1 MITKQSELTL
11 DLLSIFHY
19 ICFYIHHPAMS
30 KKIFLDIRSEPAI
43 FTLIGI
49 SCHVKDYRISF
60 LLNKHLGSDFLKME
74 DLKIALNNKKDP
86 TEFSLYYY
94 YDEDYFNTYYLVANR
109 SQEFVLAPEI
119 KQVDFLLIVEGE
131 FRKAQKDRL
140 IKSIRKIPN
149 VLTAYEI
156 KFAEIKNYETLLND
170 MEMHFM
176 KITKENKI
184 KYEPK
189 S

>member
-1 MITKQSELTL
+1 
-11 DLLSIFHY
+11 
-19 ICFYIHHPAMS
+19 MS
-30 KKIFLDIRSEPAI
+30 KKILLDIRPEPAI

-74 DLKIALNNKKDP
+74 DLKVALNNKKEP
-86 TEFSLYYY
+86 TGFSLYYY
-94 YDEDYFNTYYLVANR
+94 HDEDYFNTYYLVANR
-109 SQEFVLAPEI
+109 SQEFVLAPEV
-119 KQVDFLLIVEGE
+119 KQVDYLMIIEGE

-140 IKSIRKIPN
+140 IKSVRNIPN

-176 KITKENKI
+176 KIGKENKI
-184 KYEPK
+184 KYQPK

>member
-1 MITKQSELTL
+1 
-11 DLLSIFHY
+11 
-19 ICFYIHHPAMS
+19 MS
-30 KKIFLDIRSEPAI
+30 KKILLDIRSEPAI

-74 DLKIALNNKKDP
+74 DLKVALNNKKDP
-86 TEFSLYYY
+86 TGFSLYYY
-94 YDEDYFNTYYLVANR
+94 HDEDYFNTYYLMANR
-109 SQEFVLAPEI
+109 SQEFVLAPEV
-119 KQVDFLLIVEGE
+119 KQVDYLMIIEGE

-140 IKSIRKIPN
+140 IKSIRNIPN

-176 KITKENKI
+176 KIVKESKI
-184 KYEPK
+184 KYQPK

>member
-1 MITKQSELTL
+1 
-11 DLLSIFHY
+11 
-19 ICFYIHHPAMS
+19 MS
-30 KKIFLDIRSEPAI
+30 KKIFLDIRPEPVI

-60 LLNKHLGSDFLKME
+60 LLNKHLGSDFQKME
-74 DLKIALNNKKDP
+74 DLEITLNNKKDAA
-86 TEFSLYYY
+86 EFSFYYY
-94 YDEDYFNTYYLVANR
+94 PDEDYFNTYYLVANR
-109 SQEFVLAPEI
+109 SQEYVLAPEI

-131 FRKAQKDRL
+131 FRKAQKDKL
-140 IKSIRKIPN
+140 IRSIRNIPN

-176 KITKENKI
+176 KITKANKSRYENK
-184 KYEPK
+184 

>member
-1 MITKQSELTL
+1 
-11 DLLSIFHY
+11 
-19 ICFYIHHPAMS
+19 MS

-60 LLNKHLGSDFLKME
+60 LLNKHLGSDFLKIE
-74 DLKIALNNKKDP
+74 DLKVALNNKKDP
-86 TEFSLYYY
+86 AEFSLYYY
-94 YDEDYFNTYYLVANR
+94 YDEDYFNTYYLVSNR
-109 SQEFVLAPEI
+109 SQELVLAPEI
-119 KQVDFLLIVEGE
+119 KQVDFLMIVEGD
-131 FRKAQKDRL
+131 FRKSQKDHL
-140 IKSIRKIPN
+140 IKHVREIPN
-149 VLTAYEI
+149 ILMAYEI

-170 MEMHFM
+170 LEMHFM
-176 KITKENKI
+176 KIKKGKKV

>member
-1 MITKQSELTL
+1 
-11 DLLSIFHY
+11 
-19 ICFYIHHPAMS
+19 MS

-60 LLNKHLGSDFLKME
+60 LLNKHLGSDFLRME
-74 DLKIALNNKKDP
+74 DLKVALNNKKDP
-86 TEFSLYYY
+86 AEFSLYYY
-94 YDEDYFNTYYLVANR
+94 YDEDYFNTYYLVSNR

-119 KQVDFLLIVEGE
+119 KQVDFLMIVEGD
-131 FRKAQKDRL
+131 FRKAKKDRL
-140 IKSIRKIPN
+140 IKCIRNIPN
-149 VLTAYEI
+149 VLMAYEI
-156 KFAEIKNYETLLND
+156 KFAEINNYETLLND
-170 MEMHFM
+170 LEMHFM
-176 KITKENKI
+176 KIKKENKI

>member
-1 MITKQSELTL
+1 
-11 DLLSIFHY
+11 
-19 ICFYIHHPAMS
+19 MS

-49 SCHVKDYRISF
+49 SCHMKDYRISF
-60 LLNKHLGSDFLKME
+60 LLNKQLGSDFLKME
-74 DLKIALNNKKDP
+74 DLKITLTNKKDP
-86 TEFSLYYY
+86 AEFSLYYY
-94 YDEDYFNTYYLVANR
+94 HDEDYFNTYYLLANR
-109 SQEFVLAPEI
+109 SQELVLAPEI

-140 IKSIRKIPN
+140 IKCIRTIPN

-176 KITKENKI
+176 QMKKEKKIR
-184 KYEPK
+184 YEQK
-189 S
+189 G

>member
-1 MITKQSELTL
+1 
-11 DLLSIFHY
+11 
-19 ICFYIHHPAMS
+19 MS

-60 LLNKHLGSDFLKME
+60 LLNKHLGSDFLRME
-74 DLKIALNNKKDP
+74 DLKVALNNKKDP

-94 YDEDYFNTYYLVANR
+94 YDEDYFNTYYLVSNR

-119 KQVDFLLIVEGE
+119 KQVDFLMIVEGD

-140 IKSIRKIPN
+140 ITSIRNIPN
-149 VLTAYEI
+149 VIMAYEI

-176 KITKENKI
+176 KLTKEKKI

>member
-1 MITKQSELTL
+1 
-11 DLLSIFHY
+11 
-19 ICFYIHHPAMS
+19 MS

-49 SCHVKDYRISF
+49 SCHMKDYRISF
-60 LLNKHLGSDFLKME
+60 LLNKKLGSDFLKME
-74 DLKIALNNKKDP
+74 DLKITLTNKKDP
-86 TEFSLYYY
+86 AEFSLYHYH
-94 YDEDYFNTYYLVANR
+94 DEDYFNTYYLLANR

-140 IKSIRKIPN
+140 IKCIRTIPN

-156 KFAEIKNYETLLND
+156 KFSGIKNYETLLND

-176 KITKENKI
+176 QIKKEKKIR
-184 KYEPK
+184 YEQK